1 MSSRYLA
8 PTLAAAGLALA
19 VALLGAAVTDLGP
32 WYAGLRMPAWKP
44 PDWLFGPAWT
54 LIFGLAALAGMQWWR
69 YAPSARN
76 RRWMLVLFALN
87 ALLNLAWSTLFF
99 YMRRPDWALLEVAVL
114 WLSIVALILATP
126 ARPSTPAW
134 LLAPYLVWVTIAAAL
149 NFAVVKLNAP
159 FI

>member
-1 MSSRYLA
+1 MRTRYVA

-19 VALLGAAVTDLGP
+19 VALLGAAITDLGP

-69 YAPSARN
+69 YAPTARN

-87 ALLNLAWSTLFF
+87 AVLNLAWSLLFF
-99 YMRRPDWALLEVAVL
+99 HLRRPDWALLEVVAL

-126 ARPSTPAW
+126 AKPSTPAW